1 MWRRRSG
8 CSLVVHDPH
17 ERFVK
22 RPAPF
27 RTAAVKAHRCSQ
39 RPELQVD
46 LADNL
51 TTRNSLATRLRHV
64 IAPTGNTGDAV
75 FRLLLLSAALL
86 MVAVVLAMIF
96 ALASRS
102 MLSIRHFG
110 FSFIT
115 NTDWNPVKNQFGALP
130 FIYGTI
136 VSSFIAILI
145 SVPLS
150 LGIAIFLVEQAPE
163 FLSRPLTFLVE
174 LLAAIP
180 SVVYGLWGIFVLAP
194 FLRNYVEP
202 PLQNA
207 FGWLPLFQGPITG
220 IGLLTGGVIL
230 AIMVTPIISAVVR
243 DVLAAVPSSQREAAL
258 ALGATKWE
266 TTRVVLVN
274 GAPGIAGA
282 VILGLGRAIGET
294 MAVTMVIGNRA
305 QISASLFHPSYTI
318 ASVIANEFT
327 EATQDL
333 YLSSLIELGL
343 ILFLVT
349 FLVNA
354 FARILV
360 WNVTRNNGGVAAA

>member
-1 MWRRRSG
+1 MTPDS
-8 CSLVVHDPH
+8 
-17 ERFVK
+17 
-22 RPAPF
+22 
-27 RTAAVKAHRCSQ
+27 
-39 RPELQVD
+39 
-46 LADNL
+46 
-51 TTRNSLATRLRHV
+51 RLKTSSWGFYR
-64 IAPTGNTGDAV
+64 ALSPTGNAGDAV
-75 FRLLLLSAALL
+75 FRSLLLAAAVLILL
-86 MVAVVLAMIF
+86 IVAAMIF
-96 ALASRS
+96 ALTVKS
-102 MLSIRHFG
+102 MPSIRQFG

-115 NTDWNPVKNQFGALP
+115 ASEWNPVKSQFGALP
-130 FIYGTI
+130 FIYGTV
-136 VSSFIAILI
+136 VSSLIAILI

-150 LGIAIFLVEQAPE
+150 VGIAIYLVEQAPRY
-163 FLSRPLTFLVE
+163 LARPITFLVE

-194 FLRNYVEP
+194 FLRVHVEP
-202 PLQNA
+202 PLQHW

-266 TTRVVLVN
+266 MTRVVLTN

-294 MAVTMVIGNRA
+294 MAVTMVIGNRP
-305 QISASLFHPSYTI
+305 QISASLLEPSYTI

-333 YLSSLIELGL
+333 YLSALVELGL

-349 FLVNA
+349 FVVNA
-354 FARILV
+354 IARVLV
-360 WNVTRNNGGVAAA
+360 WNVTRKTSGVGAAA